1 MSLMPTFVL
10 VHGAWHGGW
19 CWRDVATRLSAAGH
33 EVFTPTLS
41 GLGERA
47 HLAKWPIDLATHIA
61 DIENVIAFEELEDV
75 RLVGH
80 SYGGIVISGVAERIA
95 SRIKHLVY
103 LDAIVPVDGKRHI
116 DMVPPRPGGS
126 FEQVRK
132 AGTDLDALPVG
143 SMEFLGVTDPEK
155 VAWLKR
161 HLVPHPMGTLLAP
174 SELPQDRAA
183 TLPRT
188 FIYCTER
195 QGKSFSPFALA
206 AKDDPSWSYRELATA
221 HDAMVTAP
229 AELTELLL
237 EVA

>member
-1 MSLMPTFVL
+1 MSVFVL

-19 CWRDVATRLSAAGH
+19 CWRDVARRLSAAGH
-33 EVFTPTLS
+33 DVFTPTLT

-47 HLAKWPIDLATHIA
+47 HLAQWPIELETHVT
-61 DIENVIAFEELEDV
+61 DIENVIVFEELQDV

-80 SYGGIVISGVAERIA
+80 SYGGIVVSGVAERLA
-95 SRIKHLVY
+95 SRIGHLVY
-103 LDAIVPVDGKRHI
+103 LDAIVPTHGKRHI

-126 FEQVRK
+126 FEQLK
-132 AGTDLDALPVG
+132 NASAELDALPVG

-155 VAWLKR
+155 VAWLER

-174 SELPQDRAA
+174 SVLPDDKAA

-188 FIYCTER
+188 FLYCTER
-195 QGKSFSPFALA
+195 QGKSFSPFASA

-229 AELTELLL
+229 DTLTELLL

>member
-1 MSLMPTFVL
+1 VL
-10 VHGAWHGGW
+10 
-19 CWRDVATRLSAAGH
+19 L
-33 EVFTPTLS
+33 
-41 GLGERA
+41 
-47 HLAKWPIDLATHIA
+47 
-61 DIENVIAFEELEDV
+61 FEELNDV

-95 SRIKHLVY
+95 PQIGHLVY
-103 LDAIVPVDGKRHI
+103 LDAIVPVHGKRHI

-126 FEQVRK
+126 FEQVKK

-143 SMEFLGVTDPEK
+143 SMEFLGVKDPEK
-155 VAWLKR
+155 VSWLER
-161 HLVPHPMGTLLAP
+161 HLTPHPMGTLLA
-174 SELPQDRAA
+174 SSDLPQDKAS

-195 QGKSFSPFALA
+195 QGKSFSPFALT
-206 AKDDPSWSYRELATA
+206 AKNDPSWAYRELATG

-229 AELTELLL
+229 GALTELLL

>member
-1 MSLMPTFVL
+1 MSLMSTFVL

-41 GLGERA
+41 GLGERV
-47 HLAKWPIDLATHIA
+47 HLAQWPIDLANHIT
-61 DIENVIAFEELEDV
+61 DIENVVAFEELEDI

-80 SYGGIVISGVAERIA
+80 SYGGIVISGVAERI
-95 SRIKHLVY
+95 SPRINHLVY
-103 LDAIVPVDGKRHI
+103 LDAIVSVHGKRQI
-116 DMVPPRPGGS
+116 DMVSPRPGGS

-132 AGTDLDALPVG
+132 AGTHLDALPVG

-155 VAWLKR
+155 VAWLER

-174 SELPQDRAA
+174 SELPQDMAA

-195 QGKSFSPFALA
+195 QGKSVSPFALA
-206 AKDDPSWSYRELATA
+206 AKDNPSWSYRELATA

-229 AELTELLL
+229 AALTELLL

>member
-1 MSLMPTFVL
+1 MLTFVL

-41 GLGERA
+41 GLGERV
-47 HLAKWPIDLATHIA
+47 HLAQWPIDLANHIT
-61 DIENVIAFEELEDV
+61 DIENVVAFEELEGI

-80 SYGGIVISGVAERIA
+80 SYGGIVISGVAERI
-95 SRIKHLVY
+95 SPRINHLGY
-103 LDAIVPVDGKRHI
+103 LDAIVLVHGKRQI

-126 FEQVRK
+126 FEQVEK
-132 AGTDLDALPVG
+132 AGTGLDALLGG
-143 SMEFLGVTDPEK
+143 SIEFLGATDPEK
-155 VAWLKR
+155 VAWLER

-174 SELPQDRAA
+174 SELPQDMAA

-195 QGKSFSPFALA
+195 QGKSFSPFVLA

-229 AELTELLL
+229 AALTELLL